1 MRGKVAFRRPWI
13 RSLPVTQSNLP
24 STPSTSGNRRRTL
37 TIISATAGAAAATAL
52 LSSARAQQTTVV
64 ENSPEGTPGIVP
76 IQSTPLGPMP
86 TTGAIR
92 GAPAGTQPVGVLA
105 VTATQ
110 PAAIQV
116 PTAQIDAKI
125 EILNIVNGTMENP
138 TGPWVVSW
146 YQQTADLGM
155 IGNVVLAGHVDYW
168 NVGPCVFYN
177 VRNLTEGDEIT
188 LTGDDGKTYTYA
200 VQTNDTYDVQQ
211 LIGGKLAEVVS
222 PTSTAML
229 TMLTCGGEFDYVN
242 GEYLSRTVVRAA
254 LKPAEPAS

>member
-1 MRGKVAFRRPWI
+1 M
-13 RSLPVTQSNLP
+13 TQH
-24 STPSTSGNRRRTL
+24 STAPLSRRRTL
-37 TIISATAGAAAATAL
+37 TAVTASAAAALVVSRATA
-52 LSSARAQQTTVV
+52 AQDDTPT
-64 ENSPEGTPGIVP
+64 PEGTPGIVS
-76 IQSTPLGPMP
+76 IQSTTLGPMP

-92 GAPAGTQPVGVLA
+92 GAPVGTQPTGVVA

-125 EILNIVNGTMENP
+125 EILNIVNGVMENP

-146 YQQTADLGM
+146 YQQTAELGE

-168 NVGPCVFYN
+168 NVGPSVFYN

-188 LTGDDGKTYTYA
+188 LTGDDGATYTYA
-200 VQTNDTYDVQQ
+200 VQTNDTYGVQD
-211 LIGGKLAEVVS
+211 LIGGKLSEVVS
-222 PTSTAML
+222 PTETSVL

>member
-1 MRGKVAFRRPWI
+1 M
-13 RSLPVTQSNLP
+13 TQSHHP
-24 STPSTSGNRRRTL
+24 QSSTSGNRRRTL
-37 TIISATAGAAAATAL
+37 VIISATAGAAAALAT
-52 LSSARAQQTTVV
+52 SAHAQETT
-64 ENSPEGTPGIVP
+64 PEGTPGIVQ
-76 IQSTPLGPMP
+76 IQPTTLGPMP

-92 GAPAGTQPVGVLA
+92 GAPVGTQPVGVMA

-116 PTAQIDAKI
+116 PAAQIDAKI

-146 YQQTADLGM
+146 YQQTAELGM

-168 NVGPCVFYN
+168 NVGPSVFYN

-188 LTGDDGKTYTYA
+188 LTGDDGSAFTYS

-211 LIGGKLAEVVS
+211 LISGKLAEVVS
-222 PTSTAML
+222 PTTTAML

-254 LKPAEPAS
+254 LKPTEPAS